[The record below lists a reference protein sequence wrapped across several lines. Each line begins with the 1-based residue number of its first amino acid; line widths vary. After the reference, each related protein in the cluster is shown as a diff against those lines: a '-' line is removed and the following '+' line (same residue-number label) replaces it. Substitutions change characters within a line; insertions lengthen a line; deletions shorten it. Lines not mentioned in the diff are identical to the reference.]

1 MPPTSATPDPGTDF
15 EGERSGGT
23 WRKYARIVRNCG
35 PATSSWRTW
44 QLCLDGG
51 MERFSGTLSALGYD
65 AEWSVLSACA
75 LGAPYRERGVHC
87 GLRPRSLSPLVGKRE
102 RSERA
107 LKGVTRPS
115 GHRITLWLTDLVK
128 LRDGGLINPQWV
140 EWLMGFPVDWTAW
153 DTSET
158 L

>member
-1 MPPTSATPDPGTDF
+1 MVPGANMPVSFANYD
-15 EGERSGGT
+15 
-23 WRKYARIVRNCG
+23 

-44 QLCLDGG
+44 QLCLDGEW
-51 MERFSGTLSALGYD
+51 ERFSEPFRA
-65 AEWSVLSACA
+65 
-75 LGAPYRERGVHC
+75 RERC
-87 GLRPRSLSPLVGKRE
+87 GMVRVRPGCAIHGSECSLWPTPTKSLASGGEAKE
-102 RSERA
+102 AERA

-115 GHRITLWLTDLVK
+115 GHRITVRLTDLVK